1 MVGEWT
7 VLRPRVWSN
16 PRRAQVRG
24 VRCRPTSGGWL
35 IQVLDAQGRVLGQ
48 RTAQVSRTSQV
59 DALLHAEGILI
70 THWWKSVTHGVEWR
84 SDARMI
90 ARI

>member
-1 MVGEWT
+1 MVAPRDWGDG
-7 VLRPRVWSN
+7 LRRRVK
-16 PRRAQVRG
+16 V

-35 IQVLDAQGRVLGQ
+35 ILVLDAQGRVLGQ
-48 RTAQVSRTSQV
+48 RTTQVSRTSQV

-70 THWWKSVTHGVEWR
+70 TLWWKSVTHGVEWR

>member
-1 MVGEWT
+1 MVAPRDWGDG
-7 VLRPRVWSN
+7 LR
-16 PRRAQVRG
+16 RRIKM